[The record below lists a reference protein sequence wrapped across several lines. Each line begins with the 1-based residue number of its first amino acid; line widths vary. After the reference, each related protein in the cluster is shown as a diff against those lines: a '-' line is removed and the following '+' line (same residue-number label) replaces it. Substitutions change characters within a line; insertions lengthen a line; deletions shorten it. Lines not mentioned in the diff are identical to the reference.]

1 MILYQSFFID
11 DYPVYTNLTDF
22 LFPLEKYQH
31 LLPPLYCLY
40 KISNTAFSYFLAVL
54 RKTGGQYRDKQY
66 AWEMEFSH
74 VFSLLL

>member
-1 MILYQSFFID
+1 MACRY
-11 DYPVYTNLTDF
+11 YMVRGF
-22 LFPLEKYQH
+22 LPYND
-31 LLPPLYCLY
+31 